1 MYISRGV
8 LHEAVRA
15 SAQHTSS
22 TCPGQTITWIPLIV
36 SCLQR
41 AGALPPQARLHC
53 PLATTHTR
61 LSPDEPA
68 SPASPHIPAPGDKDS
83 ERKLLQQAFLAGA
96 ATSCCPSPAVFVCAA
111 LPSRRYVPMAKAWAI
126 SGCSRSTLN
135 AWPSTVYIYI
145 YIYINLNMYV
155 YICMHTY
162 YIYTHLNIY
171 IHIYKYI
178 CIYIYVY
185 NFTFALPVLTLPH
198 LSPHCAQKPYPVSIV
213 EF

>member
-96 ATSCCPSPAVFVCAA
+96 ATSCCPSRAHGKGMGNQRLLSLYAQCVAEHC
-111 LPSRRYVPMAKAWAI
+111 I
-126 SGCSRSTLN
+126 
-135 AWPSTVYIYI
+135 YIYI
-145 YIYINLNMYV
+145 YIYIYKSKYVCIYMYA
-155 YICMHTY
+155 YILHIYTSE
-162 YIYTHLNIY
+162 YIYSYIQVYMYIY
-171 IHIYKYI
+171 IR
-178 CIYIYVY
+178 V
-185 NFTFALPVLTLPH
+185 
-198 LSPHCAQKPYPVSIV
+198 
-213 EF
+213 

>member
-111 LPSRRYVPMAKAWAI
+111 LPSRRYVPMAKACAI

-145 YIYINLNMYV
+145 YIYIYKSKYVCIYMYA
-155 YICMHTY
+155 YILHIYTSE
-162 YIYTHLNIY
+162 YIYSYIQVYMYIY
-171 IHIYKYI
+171 IR
-178 CIYIYVY
+178 V
-185 NFTFALPVLTLPH
+185 
-198 LSPHCAQKPYPVSIV
+198 
-213 EF
+213 